1 MKTLLV
7 KARIAFHSFFYCITN
22 CKGLLFVG
30 FIKKVL
36 YESSSGY
43 DLQSCSG
50 FYTNI
55 LTIMYSKN
63 MKKIYLVIINLSFLV
78 NGF

>member
-1 MKTLLV
+1 MKTLIV
-7 KARIAFHSFFYCITN
+7 KARITFQFFFIASQIVKLSY
-22 CKGLLFVG
+22 LLAVS
-30 FIKKVL
+30 KKVL

-63 MKKIYLVIINLSFLV
+63 MKKMYLVIINLSFLV